1 MRKGRWKLQ
10 TVIIAFVCAVVAFS
24 LLVTDILVT
33 KTVTDSVE
41 AGQAEKAQNASRMV
55 AHTPLVAQALTGARR
70 EEDIQAFASD
80 IRRETGVQFVVVMDM
95 NGVRK
100 SHPDPDKI
108 GQPFTGGDEEHVLAG
123 EEYVSTA
130 EGTLGPSVRSFTPV
144 FDPAGKQVGAVAV
157 GISLES
163 VQNAVASSRNNI
175 LAGTAAGILAGVLGA
190 VLLARYIKK
199 VLLGLEPF
207 AIARLVEERDAIL
220 QSVHEG
226 IIAVDRDSTITLMN
240 RAAMSLFRE
249 GKTESIPLHSL
260 QRVMETE
267 QQEID
272 REQRINGVEL
282 LVNSVPI
289 HVGGM
294 LAGAV
299 ATYRDKTEVKLL
311 AEQLTG
317 VRLYAD
323 ALRAQTHEFM
333 NKLHVILGM
342 VQMKSY
348 EELALFIQE
357 TVDFKSNEIQ
367 MLTEKIKDPVLAGFL
382 VGKLSYA
389 RESGASLHLK
399 SDFPIPQ
406 PEDPALTHDLITVV
420 GNLIDNAID
429 AVQKSR
435 KKIIHV
441 AFSYGDDILTVEV
454 ADSGTGIEEEKQH
467 LLFEKGFSTKGTGR
481 GIGLSLVQD
490 ILAQRDGEFDLLS
503 ELGKGTKLTV
513 YIPFQEK
520 GEKRKA

>member
-1 MRKGRWKLQ
+1 MKKGKWKLQ

-33 KTVTDSVE
+33 KTITDSVE
-41 AGQAEKAQNASRMV
+41 AGQAEKAQNASRTV
-55 AHTPLVAQALTGARR
+55 AHTPLVAQALTGARDER
-70 EEDIQAFASD
+70 DLQSFTSD
-80 IRRETGVQFVVVMDM
+80 IRKATGVQFVVVMDM
-95 NGVRK
+95 QGIRK
-100 SHPDPDKI
+100 SHPDPDEI
-108 GQPFTGGDEEHVLAG
+108 GKPFAGGDEEHVLNG
-123 EEYVSTA
+123 EDYMSTA

-144 FDPAGKQVGAVAV
+144 LDEKGVQVGAVAV

-163 VQNAVASSRNNI
+163 VQNAVVSSRNNI
-175 LAGTAAGILAGVLGA
+175 LAGTAAGILAGIIGA

-207 AIARLVEERDAIL
+207 AIARLVEERDAML

-226 IIAVDRDSTITLMN
+226 IIAVDRDSTVTLMN
-240 RAAMSLFRE
+240 KAAKSLFQR
-249 GKTESIPLHSL
+249 GKSDSVPIHSL

-272 REQRINGVEL
+272 KEQRINGVEL

-289 HVGGM
+289 HVEGTI
-294 LAGAV
+294 AGAV

-367 MLTEKIKDPVLAGFL
+367 VMTEKIKDPVLAGFL

-389 RESGASLHLK
+389 RESGASLQLK
-399 SDFPIPQ
+399 SDYPIPQ
-406 PEDPALTHDLITVV
+406 PNDPALTHDLITVI

-429 AVQKSR
+429 AVQKSQ
-435 KKIIHV
+435 KKTIKV
-441 AFSYGDDILTVEV
+441 AFSYGDDILTAEV
-454 ADSGTGIEEEKQH
+454 TDSGTGIKEENQQ
-467 LLFEKGFSTKGTGR
+467 LLFQKGFSTKGTGR
-481 GIGLSLVQD
+481 GIGLALVQD
-490 ILAQRDGEFDLLS
+490 VLEQRDGEFDLLS

-513 YIPFQEK
+513 YIPYQAK
-520 GEKRKA
+520 GEENEA

>member
-1 MRKGRWKLQ
+1 MKKGRWKLQ

-55 AHTPLVAQALTGARR
+55 AHTPLVAQVLTGARD
-70 EEDIQAFASD
+70 EKDLQSFTSD
-80 IRRETGVQFVVVMDM
+80 IRKVTGVQFVVVMDM
-95 NGVRK
+95 KGIRK
-100 SHPDPDKI
+100 SHPDPEEI
-108 GQPFTGGDEEHVLAG
+108 GKPFAGGDEEHVLNG
-123 EEYVSTA
+123 EDYISTA

-144 FDPAGKQVGAVAV
+144 LDEKGIQVGAVAV
-157 GISLES
+157 GISLKS
-163 VQNAVASSRNNI
+163 VQNSVISSRNNI
-175 LAGTAAGILAGVLGA
+175 LAGTAAGILAGIIGA

-207 AIARLVEERDAIL
+207 AIARLVEERDAML

-226 IIAVDRDSTITLMN
+226 IIAVDRDSTVTLMN
-240 RAAMSLFRE
+240 RAAKALFQR
-249 GKTESIPLHSL
+249 GKSDSVPIHSL

-267 QQEID
+267 KQEID
-272 REQRINGVEL
+272 KEQQINGVEL

-289 HVGGM
+289 YVEGAI
-294 LAGAV
+294 AGAV

-348 EELALFIQE
+348 EDLALFIQE

-367 MLTEKIKDPVLAGFL
+367 VMTEKIKDPVLAGFL

-389 RESGASLHLK
+389 RESGASLQLK
-399 SDFPIPQ
+399 SDYPIPQ
-406 PEDPALTHDLITVV
+406 PNDPALTHDLITVI

-435 KKIIHV
+435 KRTIKV

-454 ADSGTGIEEEKQH
+454 TDSGTGIKEENQQ
-467 LLFEKGFSTKGTGR
+467 LLFQKGFSTKGTGR
-481 GIGLSLVQD
+481 GIGLALVQD
-490 ILAQRDGEFDLLS
+490 VLEQREGEFDLLS

-513 YIPFQEK
+513 YIPYQAK
-520 GEKRKA
+520 GEENEA